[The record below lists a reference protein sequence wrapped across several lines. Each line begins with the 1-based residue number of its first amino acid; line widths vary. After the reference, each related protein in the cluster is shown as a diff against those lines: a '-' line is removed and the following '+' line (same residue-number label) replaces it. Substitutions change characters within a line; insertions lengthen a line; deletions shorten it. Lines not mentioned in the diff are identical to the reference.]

1 MCHAVNC
8 HRIDTQSYK
17 AARLHRSSV
26 IESYDDNSNHRGP
39 VTDAPTEPDRTPP
52 PQTPLP
58 TPTTTKHT
66 PAGAPPSV
74 TTCHV
79 K

>member
-8 HRIDTQSYK
+8 HRIDTQNYK
-17 AARLHRSSV
+17 AARRHRSSV
-26 IESYDDNSNHRGP
+26 IPYDDNSNHRGP
-39 VTDAPTEPDRTPP
+39 VIDAPTEPTEPP
-52 PQTPLP
+52 TSTEPLL

-66 PAGAPPSV
+66 PAGASPSA
-74 TTCHV
+74 TICHV